1 MKKTYLAPSLGFLF
15 TTVDDEL
22 MLVVSGDEGT
32 IGGDGTPIGDGG
44 EGDGSVPPTSK
55 ERNDTF
61 GNLW

>member
-1 MKKTYLAPSLGFLF
+1 
-15 TTVDDEL
+15 

-32 IGGDGTPIGDGG
+32 IGGDGTSIGDGG

-55 ERNDTF
+55 ERNDAY